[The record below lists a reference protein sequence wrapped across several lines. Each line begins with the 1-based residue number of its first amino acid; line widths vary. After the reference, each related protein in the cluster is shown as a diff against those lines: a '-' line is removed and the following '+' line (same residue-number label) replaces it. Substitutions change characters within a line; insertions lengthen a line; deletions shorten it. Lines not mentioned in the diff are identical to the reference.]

1 MTSKMKFKDLL
12 IAQMYPDK
20 IATSLQERE
29 FDEEQLNQAFALT
42 LKTLRTYKKITLRA
56 LGEDVGMK
64 PQTINRYENA
74 ENIPTIAHAMKLSSY
89 FEMSIELFTL
99 FGLANLTEGAD
110 ITKLYENVR
119 KMFQEVHRK
128 MVIQRAKGKH

>member
-1 MTSKMKFKDLL
+1 MTSKIKFKDLL
-12 IAQMYPDK
+12 ITQMYPYE
-20 IATSLQERE
+20 IAPSLLERE

-42 LKTLRTYKKITLRA
+42 LKTLRSYKKLTLKI
-56 LGEDVGMK
+56 LGEDVGMN
-64 PQTINRYENA
+64 PQTISYYENGTNA
-74 ENIPTIAHAMKLSSY
+74 PTIANAMKLSSY

-110 ITKLYENVR
+110 IVKLYENMR
-119 KMFQEVHRK
+119 KKLQEVHRK

>member
-1 MTSKMKFKDLL
+1 MTSKIKFKDLL
-12 IAQMYPDK
+12 IAQMYPEK
-20 IATSLQERE
+20 IEPSLQERE

-42 LKTLRTYKKITLRA
+42 LKTLRSYKKLTLRA
-56 LGEDVGMK
+56 LSAEIGMK

-110 ITKLYENVR
+110 IVYLYE
-119 KMFQEVHRK
+119 KMKKGLQDAHRK